1 LRRTPFAG
9 NSTSDPAYRPGVLPF
24 RRAYDAL
31 LAATPTKA
39 DREYLRLLHLA
50 ARTTGAE
57 VDQAIVRLMEDGRMP
72 TLEAVR
78 ELVTSPAPTP
88 VPKIS
93 KAAIN
98 LSDYNALIPSWSS
111 HA

>member
-1 LRRTPFAG
+1 LAA
-9 NSTSDPAYRPGVLPF
+9 STS
-24 RRAYDAL
+24 
-31 LAATPTKA
+31 
-39 DREYLRLLHLA
+39 E
-50 ARTTGAE
+50 AE
-57 VDQAIVRLMEDGRMP
+57 IDQAIGRLMEDGRTP

-88 VPKIS
+88 VPKIG